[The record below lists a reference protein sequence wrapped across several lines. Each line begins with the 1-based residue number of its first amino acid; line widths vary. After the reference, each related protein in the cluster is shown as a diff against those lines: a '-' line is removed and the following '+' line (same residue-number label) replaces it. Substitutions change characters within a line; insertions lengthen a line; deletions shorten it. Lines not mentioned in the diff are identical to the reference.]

1 MLGPRALALLALPL
15 LATSGCISV
24 FVDAVV
30 DPMGRKA
37 ALHNSQRE
45 YTKLVRWGDIEGA
58 ARYVHP
64 EAREKFLSLAPA
76 FAGIRVS
83 DFDMG
88 EISFGPGEASASAR
102 VTYRAY
108 SLSTFIEKEIR
119 ETQQWERLG
128 RGNEWV
134 VRPELQG
141 IVDQVAGTGG
151 LP

>member
-1 MLGPRALALLALPL
+1 MPRSRALALLLVLPL
-15 LATSGCISV
+15 LAGGCISV

-37 ALHNSQRE
+37 ALRSSQRE
-45 YTKLVRWGDIEGA
+45 YTKLVRWGDVEGA

-64 EAREKFLSLAPA
+64 DLREQFLAAAPT
-76 FAGIRVS
+76 FAGIRVT

-88 EISFGPGEASASAR
+88 EISFGPGEATATAR
-102 VTYRAY
+102 VTYHAY
-108 SLSTFIEKEIR
+108 SLRTFLEKEIR

-128 RGNEWV
+128 AGNQWV

-141 IVDQVAGTGG
+141 MVDQVAGTR
-151 LP
+151 

>member
-15 LATSGCISV
+15 LASTGCISV
-24 FVDAVV
+24 FVDAWV

-37 ALHNSQRE
+37 ALRSSQRE
-45 YTKLVRWGDIEGA
+45 YTKLVRWGDVEGA

-64 EAREKFLSLAPA
+64 EAREKFLSFAPA
-76 FAGIRVS
+76 FAAIRVS

-88 EISFGPGEASASAR
+88 EIDYGPGEATATAR

-108 SLSTFIEKEIR
+108 SLSTFVEKEIR

-141 IVDQVAGTGG
+141 IVDQVAGTAG
-151 LP
+151 PP